1 MFITHVQKEGKLH
14 IYREIYYQ
22 IHSYTHTHTIHTTFM
37 HEKLICIWGKF
48 FDLVLTTVEPVQ
60 VIFKRRKTIT
70 TPDLLWY

>member
-1 MFITHVQKEGKLH
+1 MFKKKENYIFTEKFITKS
-14 IYREIYYQ
+14 
-22 IHSYTHTHTIHTTFM
+22 IHTHTHTIHTTFM